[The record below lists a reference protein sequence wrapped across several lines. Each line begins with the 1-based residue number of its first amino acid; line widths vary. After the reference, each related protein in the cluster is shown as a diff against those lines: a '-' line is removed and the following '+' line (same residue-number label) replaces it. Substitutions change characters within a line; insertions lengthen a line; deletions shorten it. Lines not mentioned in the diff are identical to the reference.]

1 MKKKKRL
8 STWLI
13 ILLIAA
19 VGGFLIWAEN
29 PLVQLRTTEKK
40 QTVSLAVVGFCLFIL
55 LCDDLF
61 FRLWQW
67 LISLN
72 FIRQLRELSDTG
84 HQQEEAKRADK
95 EKHSE
100 TLKNIRL
107 YLRHTYGRRWRR
119 KLRILLITGSASDVE
134 QLTPKLTQELWQE
147 DQGTLL
153 LWGGDP
159 AAPADAD
166 WLTALR
172 KLRHRP
178 ADGMVWVTSAFDRLA
193 GSDAEPAA
201 PLTPESIDALA
212 HALKGRYDA
221 LGWKLPLYVWSL
233 HPRGGLPS
241 RWGAS
246 CQRPPNL
253 KHWPAN

>member
-1 MKKKKRL
+1 M
-8 STWLI
+8 
-13 ILLIAA
+13 
-19 VGGFLIWAEN
+19 
-29 PLVQLRTTEKK
+29 
-40 QTVSLAVVGFCLFIL
+40 
-55 LCDDLF
+55 
-61 FRLWQW
+61 
-67 LISLN
+67 
-72 FIRQLRELSDTG
+72 
-84 HQQEEAKRADK
+84 
-95 EKHSE
+95 
-100 TLKNIRL
+100 
-107 YLRHTYGRRWRR
+107 
-119 KLRILLITGSASDVE
+119 ITGSASDVE

-212 HALKGRYDA
+212 HALKGAMTRWAGNCRCMSGRCIREPESSRADYPA
-221 LGWKLPLYVWSL
+221 
-233 HPRGGLPS
+233 GGV
-241 RWGAS
+241 
-246 CQRPPNL
+246 
-253 KHWPAN
+253 PAVSGLQT